1 MKRTTLVIAVC
12 ALIMSAT
19 AFYSCQSS
27 AQKEE
32 AAKANVEK
40 AQNDLK
46 QTQAKADEEAKNTR
60 EAEELKVF
68 KSETDLKIK
77 RNEIQITELRL
88 KMKTSGKTMDK
99 IHSNKIDELEQK
111 NKDLKTR
118 IDAYDKSQSNWE
130 EFKREFNHDMDEL
143 GNAFRD
149 LTVDNK
155 K

>member
-60 EAEELKVF
+60 EAEELRVF
-68 KSETDLKIK
+68 KSETDMKIK

-111 NKDLKTR
+111 NKELKTR
-118 IDAYDKSQSNWE
+118 MNAYDKSQSNWE

>member
-46 QTQAKADEEAKNTR
+46 QTQAKLDEDAKKTR
-60 EAEELKVF
+60 EAEELRVF
-68 KSETDLKIK
+68 KSETDMKIK
-77 RNEIQITELRL
+77 RNEIQITELRS

-111 NKDLKTR
+111 NKELKTR
-118 IDAYDKSQSNWE
+118 MDAYDKSQSNWE